1 MERGGGRRADLSF
14 FALFPGRRFAALLF
28 GRLELA
34 QRVGGVIHFVQHHAA
49 DQDGRLLLD
58 GHGDA
63 IARTGVQFD
72 DLLLV
77 QFVFRRNDEAG
88 VKRAVLHVVDDRAFD
103 FGPESG
109 QHMGHEV
116 VGQRTLLL
124 RPGKEHVDG
133 VADGRIDINDERF
146 LLGAEEQRRAVGR
159 RDNGLELHGDHGL
172 LRHQKQTTPAPRPN
186 PVAKTRA
193 GRRLRARPARG
204 KRAASARMEAVVE
217 FVSTNWT
224 GAVEILLLAVLLYY
238 GYLYFRGT
246 PGAKILVGL
255 ALLFISLTL
264 ASQLLD
270 LHVIGWLLR
279 SFSVFLAVALV
290 VIFQPELRRALTEL
304 GSQHFFR
311 SPLQKKESIDL
322 LVDTVFDLARRQ
334 FGALIALERDISIRQ
349 FASTGVDLDAVFSKE
364 LILTVFHPKTVLH
377 DGGVIVQ
384 NDRAAAAAC
393 IFPLTAREDLDR
405 SLGLRHRAG
414 IGITEESDAIAILVS
429 EETGHVSLCH
439 RGILER
445 NLSVD
450 RFRRRLNQL
459 LLLEKYETDSP
470 AQLEN

>member
-1 MERGGGRRADLSF
+1 M
-14 FALFPGRRFAALLF
+14 
-28 GRLELA
+28 
-34 QRVGGVIHFVQHHAA
+34 Q
-49 DQDGRLLLD
+49 
-58 GHGDA
+58 
-63 IARTGVQFD
+63 
-72 DLLLV
+72 
-77 QFVFRRNDEAG
+77 
-88 VKRAVLHVVDDRAFD
+88 HVVDFIA
-103 FGPESG
+103 
-109 QHMGHEV
+109 QHW
-116 VGQRTLLL
+116 
-124 RPGKEHVDG
+124 
-133 VADGRIDINDERF
+133 
-146 LLGAEEQRRAVGR
+146 
-159 RDNGLELHGDHGL
+159 
-172 LRHQKQTTPAPRPN
+172 
-186 PVAKTRA
+186 
-193 GRRLRARPARG
+193 
-204 KRAASARMEAVVE
+204 
-217 FVSTNWT
+217 TN
-224 GAVEILLLAVLLYY
+224 AVEIVLLAVVLYY

-255 ALLFISLTL
+255 AVIFISLTL

-311 SPLQKKESIDL
+311 SNLQQKESIDQI
-322 LVDTVFDLARRQ
+322 VDAVFDLARRQ

-364 LILTVFHPKTVLH
+364 LILTIFHPKTVLH

-384 NDRAAAAAC
+384 NDRIAAAAC
-393 IFPLTAREDLDR
+393 IFPLTPREDLDR

-414 IGITEESDAIAILVS
+414 LGITEESDAIAILVS
-429 EETGHVSLCH
+429 EETGQVSLCH

-445 NLSVD
+445 NLTLD